1 LKPLSASEFLGH
13 MNHEL
18 CTPLTAILGY
28 SDLLLDELNDAGEE
42 HYSDDIKKI
51 RGAGTHSWLR
61 MPHR

>member
-1 LKPLSASEFLGH
+1 

-42 HYSDDIKKI
+42 HYSDDIKKT